1 MQYISCNVLILL
13 KGHKDDPIGGRRKT
27 KVSCM
32 KVNQK
37 ANGVFATLA
46 KMGLF
51 DERPT
56 LGLMREQQVDQWVVN
71 NTKEKMHPS

>member
-1 MQYISCNVLILL
+1 
-13 KGHKDDPIGGRRKT
+13 
-27 KVSCM
+27 M

-46 KMGLF
+46 KMELF

-56 LGLMREQQVDQWVVN
+56 LGPM
-71 NTKEKMHPS
+71 KC